1 MLFNRLQSL
10 PELAWPLL
18 VSVNEKSSLAAGPAG
33 ADEESQNIT
42 SVAYSP
48 AGTATSIAAETM
60 RSMRTAINHR
70 NTALASA
77 KKNQHLED
85 MAIKHVGIDDRILNG
100 SRNERKEML

>member
-1 MLFNRLQSL
+1 MRKAALQL
-10 PELAWPLL
+10 DRQARMKNPR
-18 VSVNEKSSLAAGPAG
+18 
-33 ADEESQNIT
+33 T
-42 SVAYSP
+42 YVAYSP

-60 RSMRTAINHR
+60 RSMRAAINHR